1 MKRHFTK
8 EFVWIA
14 SKHMKTDHYVLIC
27 VCILSCF
34 SCVRLFCSAMEC
46 SPPGSSVHGILQTRI
61 LEWVAMPSSGDLPY
75 PGNWTCIS
83 CDSCIAGR
91 FFTAEPQERL
101 LYHSTIFLRMLCKWN
116 HVVCSL
122 LGLASLIYRSAF
134 ETHPHYCMYQQSV
147 YWWIF
152 QCMDVPQF
160 VHPSSFWRIFCL
172 YLDFGDYD

>member
-1 MKRHFTK
+1 MLPLHNHILPLYRWKL
-8 EFVWIA
+8 
-14 SKHMKTDHYVLIC
+14 SIC
-27 VCILSCF
+27 SLSL
-34 SCVRLFCSAMEC
+34 CVHAKSLQSHPTLCNPMDCE
-46 SPPGSSVHGILQTRI
+46 PPGFSVHGILQTRI

-83 CDSCIAGR
+83 CGSCIAGR
-91 FFTAEPQERL
+91 FFTAEPRERL